1 MSDNVRVRFAPSP
14 TGPLHIGGFELLYSI
29 TYMPKIVGNLYYE
42 LRTLTKSGMLKIVKN
57 TYSIL

>member
-1 MSDNVRVRFAPSP
+1 MSVYDLRLVPPGLFI
-14 TGPLHIGGFELLYSI
+14 LEGFELLYSI
-29 TYMPKIVGNLYYE
+29 TYMPKKIAGNLYYE